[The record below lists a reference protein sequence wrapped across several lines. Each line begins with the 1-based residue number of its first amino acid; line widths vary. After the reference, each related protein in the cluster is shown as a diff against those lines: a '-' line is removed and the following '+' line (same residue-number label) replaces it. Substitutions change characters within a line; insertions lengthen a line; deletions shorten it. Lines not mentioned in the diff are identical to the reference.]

1 MYSSMVNYN
10 RKYVA
15 TIIYLDG
22 FTMDERKV
30 IQSLLSQFEKERD
43 QGNRALKQLPRGV
56 LRLTRNGPGR
66 ISIFREYNYEGKRK
80 RKGIRRDEPLIYQ
93 LAHKAYLQEKL
104 RRLNSNI
111 ETLKHFGRTLES
123 LDPEDILRS
132 LPAHYDMLDAARVID
147 PRSDHVLDYPRPVYD
162 GSVPPRR
169 VTLTTGGLA
178 PQVWAELPYCANT
191 KHMER
196 LIHRTGKGVR
206 FRSKGEGLSLEK
218 YDALHLFYHYD
229 EVIEING
236 QYRSPDGILARRD
249 RKLIFHEHAGMR
261 DDGYR
266 EDLMDKLAL
275 YASAGIRL
283 GENLI
288 VTFDDEKGGVNMEL
302 VEAMLR
308 DRMFS

>member
-1 MYSSMVNYN
+1 M
-10 RKYVA
+10 
-15 TIIYLDG
+15 
-22 FTMDERKV
+22 
-30 IQSLLSQFEKERD
+30 
-43 QGNRALKQLPRGV
+43 
-56 LRLTRNGPGR
+56 
-66 ISIFREYNYEGKRK
+66 
-80 RKGIRRDEPLIYQ
+80 
-93 LAHKAYLQEKL
+93 
-104 RRLNSNI
+104 
-111 ETLKHFGRTLES
+111 
-123 LDPEDILRS
+123 
-132 LPAHYDMLDAARVID
+132 
-147 PRSDHVLDYPRPVYD
+147 
-162 GSVPPRR
+162 
-169 VTLTTGGLA
+169 
-178 PQVWAELPYCANT
+178 
-191 KHMER
+191 
-196 LIHRTGKGVR
+196 R